1 MTKHPFHIVDASP
14 WPITG
19 SVGAFCFTAGI
30 AAYFNKYDQYLI
42 FIGLFI
48 ILATIVQWWRD
59 VTREAT
65 FQGKHTAK
73 VESGIRLGIV
83 LFILSEVFFFLAFFW
98 AYFHSAL
105 SPSIEIGATWPPVGI
120 QGINPFSVPL
130 LNTVVLLRSGVTIT
144 WAHHRIL
151 EGIWTDTCNA
161 FLATICLGVY
171 FTLLQ
176 GFEYKVARFT
186 IADRVY
192 GSCFYLATGFH
203 GFHVIIGTTFISVI
217 YYRHIYFHFSKKHHF
232 GFEASAWYWHFV
244 DVVWI
249 FLFISIYWWGY

>member
-1 MTKHPFHIVDASP
+1 MMTWCYP
-14 WPITG
+14 WGHFSRKTYCQSWIRYTPGNSFI
-19 SVGAFCFTAGI
+19 
-30 AAYFNKYDQYLI
+30 YFI
-42 FIGLFI
+42 
-48 ILATIVQWWRD
+48 W
-59 VTREAT
+59 
-65 FQGKHTAK
+65 
-73 VESGIRLGIV
+73 S
-83 LFILSEVFFFLAFFW
+83 FFFLSFF
-98 AYFHSAL
+98 L
-105 SPSIEIGATWPPVGI
+105 SLFPFGFKSFNWNRSYLASFGI

-144 WAHHRIL
+144 WAHHSIL